1 MRTLLLDDDNQ
12 LVRATFLLFVSTILL
27 LAELE
32 GCTVSYMRDHTIIRY
47 FPQVTWDLPLAAAGN
62 FDAITGA
69 RRALG
74 CL

>member
-1 MRTLLLDDDNQ
+1 
-12 LVRATFLLFVSTILL
+12 
-27 LAELE
+27 
-32 GCTVSYMRDHTIIRY
+32 MRDHTIIRY